1 MAASILF
8 NLDFGEVNAMVT
20 TPGWDPSAAHARPL
34 SSARTVI
41 DGRVML
47 TAKRC
52 GIRPCHLILALQ
64 MTPQTGSEPAS
75 SAAHPTVSDLR
86 SNGMNQGRAMSG
98 SEGSTYQYAYEGD

>member
-1 MAASILF
+1 
-8 NLDFGEVNAMVT
+8 
-20 TPGWDPSAAHARPL
+20 
-34 SSARTVI
+34 
-41 DGRVML
+41 ML

-86 SNGMNQGRAMSG
+86 SNGMNQGRAMSA
-98 SEGSTYQYAYEGD
+98 SEGSTYQYAHEGD

>member
-1 MAASILF
+1 
-8 NLDFGEVNAMVT
+8 
-20 TPGWDPSAAHARPL
+20 
-34 SSARTVI
+34 
-41 DGRVML
+41 ML

-86 SNGMNQGRAMSG
+86 SSGMNQGRAMSA
-98 SEGSTYQYAYEGD
+98 SEGSTYQYAYERDQQDDARWSMTGKARKARKNSEVTKRSV

>member
-1 MAASILF
+1 
-8 NLDFGEVNAMVT
+8 
-20 TPGWDPSAAHARPL
+20 
-34 SSARTVI
+34 
-41 DGRVML
+41 ML

-86 SNGMNQGRAMSG
+86 SSGMNQGRAMSA
-98 SEGSTYQYAYEGD
+98 SEGSTYQYAYVGEWQDDARWSMTGKTRKAPKNSEVTKRSV